1 MLLVQCVIRL
11 NCEAMGCGTGKTS
24 LQLEWTQVL
33 DLTEPYE
40 GIMPKLDSSNACW
53 TAPFARPAFN
63 CYFLLTCFFE
73 AKTDVIFQLVLLW
86 LFYYFFIVIILF
98 YYLN

>member
-1 MLLVQCVIRL
+1 
-11 NCEAMGCGTGKTS
+11 MGCGTRKTS

-40 GIMPKLDSSNACW
+40 G

-73 AKTDVIFQLVLLW
+73 AKTDVIYIFFLVTKTDVIFQLVLLW
-86 LFYYFFIVIILF
+86 LFYYFLLLLF
-98 YYLN
+98 YLII